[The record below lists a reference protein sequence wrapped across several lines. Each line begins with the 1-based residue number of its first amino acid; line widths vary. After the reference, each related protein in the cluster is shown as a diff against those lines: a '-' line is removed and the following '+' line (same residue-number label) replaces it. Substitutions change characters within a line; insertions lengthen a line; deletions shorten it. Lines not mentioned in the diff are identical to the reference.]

1 MQDGIMMFFSA
12 VGMATVVWLAAGLVF
27 RAGRQG
33 IPGLQLVLPLTGEA
47 NAMEHDV
54 RTLRRIQAQLPGS
67 VIVLEDHGLTADARA
82 LARYLADRED
92 SAVFV
97 SKPTKDEGRQTP

>member
-1 MQDGIMMFFSA
+1 MQDGIMAFFSA

-33 IPGLQLVLPLTGEA
+33 VPGLQLVLPLKGDA
-47 NAMEHDV
+47 PAMEHDV
-54 RTLRRIQAQLPGS
+54 RTLRRIQAQLPGA
-67 VIVLEDHGLTADARA
+67 VIVLEDRGLTAEARA

-92 SAVFV
+92 FAVFITEDV
-97 SKPTKDEGRQTP
+97 GNKVP

>member
-1 MQDGIMMFFSA
+1 MAFFSA

-33 IPGLQLVLPLTGEA
+33 VPGLQLVLPLKGDA
-47 NAMEHDV
+47 PAMEHDV
-54 RTLRRIQAQLPGS
+54 RTLRRIQAQLPGA
-67 VIVLEDHGLTADARA
+67 VIVLEDRGLTAEARA

-92 SAVFV
+92 FAVFITEDV
-97 SKPTKDEGRQTP
+97 GNKVP